1 MKAVID
7 RKRYDTETA
16 TAVASWDNGGGPSDF
31 NHCEETLYVTK
42 NGAYFL
48 HGEGGALSKYAQSLE
63 AGRARCGGS
72 AIVPMKP
79 DEALDW
85 LQAKQKVN
93 AIEKYFPAAITDA

>member
-16 TAVASWDNGGGPSDF
+16 TAVASWDNGGDPSDF
-31 NHCEETLYVTK
+31 KHCEETLYVTK

-48 HGEGGALSKYAQSLE
+48 HGEGGGLSKYAEILE
-63 AGRARCGGS
+63 AGRARCSGS